1 MLGKRGQIAAFH
13 RRPRGLSERSFLL
26 SPCGVYCHEAN
37 HLTCLVNDPVIVFSC
52 RRGTAKD
59 RNARGCGSGL
69 HGAGTSAGKCVE
81 DRTSLVGQAP
91 GTGTGCLWP
100 VDHPIRCVHRC
111 GGLARP
117 QQQRG
122 HQELPADGGGNHQ
135 VLKFS
140 NDGTFIYQ
148 IGKAGVTGGSNDTNG
163 SPNGTPLLGQP
174 ADMDAI
180 MVIARKHKLVVIEDA
195 AHAHAASYQGRPAG
209 SLGHLSS
216 FSFQSSKN
224 LSSGE
229 GGMLVTDDDALA
241 EQFHLLRSHGMTSLT
256 WDRHQGHA
264 WSYDVVAVG
273 YNYRI
278 DEIRS
283 ALGREQLRKLPANNA
298 RRRELTALY
307 RDLLAELCPALSV
320 PFQDHPGVSAGHIM
334 PVLLPRGADRLR
346 FMEGMK
352 ARGIQTSIH
361 YPPVHTFTSFKDN
374 AIGADRLPL
383 TDEVAAREVTL
394 PLYPTLTDA
403 QLRLVVEAA
412 RDALQA

>member
-1 MLGKRGQIAAFH
+1 MNWIVPLSDVQFGSEEINAVTAVLKSGWLTMGEVTAEFEKEFAAYTGVKHALAVSNATVALHMACLALGIGPGDEVVVPSLTFVATANAVRYTGATPVFADITSENDLTISLASLEGALT
-13 RRPRGLSERSFLL
+13 PRTK
-26 SPCGVYCHEAN
+26 A
-37 HLTCLVNDPVIVFSC
+37 VIVMHYAGYAC
-52 RRGTAKD
+52 AMPRILAWAD
-59 RNARGCGSGL
+59 AHGL
-69 HGAGTSAGKCVE
+69 
-81 DRTSLVGQAP
+81 P
-91 GTGTGCLWP
+91 
-100 VDHPIRCVHRC
+100 
-111 GGLARP
+111 
-117 QQQRG
+117 
-122 HQELPADGGGNHQ
+122 
-135 VLKFS
+135 
-140 NDGTFIYQ
+140 
-148 IGKAGVTGGSNDTNG
+148 
-163 SPNGTPLLGQP
+163 
-174 ADMDAI
+174 
-180 MVIARKHKLVVIEDA
+180 VIEDA
-195 AHAHAASYQGRPAG
+195 AHAAG
-209 SLGHLSS
+209 SFLDGKHLGTLGKAGC
-216 FSFQSSKN
+216 FSFFSNKN
-224 LSSGE
+224 LSTGE
-229 GGMLVTDDDALA
+229 GGMVVTDDNALA

-264 WSYDVVAVG
+264 WSYDVVATG

-320 PFQDHPGVSAGHIM
+320 PFTDHPGISAGHIM
-334 PVLLPRGADRLR
+334 PALLPRGADRLR

-361 YPPVHTFTSFKDN
+361 YPPVHSFTCFKGN

-412 RDALQA
+412 RDALRD